1 MGIRSE
7 GFCSGDVQYCS
18 SFQARGPE
26 EEKRKRRTIV
36 TPDERVSVLVC
47 YSPVHMLLRLLKSDV
62 HVSVETG
69 QNPCAQN
76 AISILIRK
84 DGGE

>member
-1 MGIRSE
+1 MS
-7 GFCSGDVQYCS
+7 GFVGFVLRLRLLLSG
-18 SFQARGPE
+18 
-26 EEKRKRRTIV
+26 
-36 TPDERVSVLVC
+36 VL
-47 YSPVHMLLRLLKSDV
+47 LLRLLKSDV